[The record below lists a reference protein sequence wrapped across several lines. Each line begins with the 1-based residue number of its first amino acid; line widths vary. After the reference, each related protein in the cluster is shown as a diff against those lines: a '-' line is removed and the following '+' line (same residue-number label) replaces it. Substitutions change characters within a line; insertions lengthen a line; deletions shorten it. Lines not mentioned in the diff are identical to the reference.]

1 MILTFCLYTVKLLAN
16 KMLTKCFGGVILPI
30 NKIQTGL
37 RLEPDILKKATW
49 IAKKQ
54 KRSLNAQLEF
64 AVQQCIEEYEAANGA
79 IPIEEED

>member
-1 MILTFCLYTVKLLAN
+1 MLA
-16 KMLTKCFGGVILPI
+16 MCYGGVIVPT

-37 RLEPDILKKATW
+37 RLEPEILKKATW

-64 AVQQCIEEYEAANGA
+64 AVQQCIEEYEANNGA
-79 IPIEEED
+79 IPTELEN

>member
-1 MILTFCLYTVKLLAN
+1 MAT
-16 KMLTKCFGGVILPI
+16 

-37 RLEPDILKKATW
+37 RLDPETLFKITY

-64 AVQQCIEEYEAANGA
+64 AAIECIEQYEEKYGP
-79 IPIEEED
+79 IPAGGEA

>member
-1 MILTFCLYTVKLLAN
+1 MLTLCLYTVKGFTHKLLA
-16 KMLTKCFGGVILPI
+16 KCYGGVTLPT

-37 RLEPDILKKATW
+37 RLEADILKKATW

-64 AVQQCIEEYEAANGA
+64 AVQQCIEEYELQNGT
-79 IPIEEED
+79 IQIDSEN

>member
-1 MILTFCLYTVKLLAN
+1 MAT
-16 KMLTKCFGGVILPI
+16 

-37 RLEPDILKKATW
+37 RLEPGALRKAAW

-64 AVQQCIEEYEAANGA
+64 AVQQCIEDYEAAHGP
-79 IPIEEED
+79 IPTEASHTP

>member
-1 MILTFCLYTVKLLAN
+1 LEVLS
-16 KMLTKCFGGVILPI
+16 LPT

-37 RLEPDILKKATW
+37 RLEPDVLKKATW

-64 AVQQCIEEYEAANGA
+64 AVQQCIEDYEAANGA
-79 IPIEEED
+79 IPIEVEG

>member
-1 MILTFCLYTVKLLAN
+1 MLAIRY
-16 KMLTKCFGGVILPI
+16 GGVIMPT

-37 RLEPDILKKATW
+37 RLEPDVLKKVTW

-64 AVQQCIEEYEAANGA
+64 AAQQCVEEYESVHGA
-79 IPIEEED
+79 IPIEDDD